1 MKKITRIVFISIA
14 IVLAFF
20 GYKKVKVNKS

>member
-1 MKKITRIVFISIA
+1 MKKITRIVFIAVA

-20 GYKKVKVNKS
+20 GYKKVKVNKG

>member
-1 MKKITRIVFISIA
+1 MKKITRIVFVAIA
-14 IVLAFF
+14 LILAFF